1 MPQKITKLSRL
12 PLTNDY
18 IFKRVFA
25 CKGSEDILKDFLE
38 AILNINI
45 QKIEVQNPELPKN
58 SKEEK
63 RGILDIKVQLNEN
76 TIIHVEM
83 QVKNQNNIN
92 SRSTIY
98 LGKLVANQLHIGD
111 NYERLKKSI
120 IICILNFEYY
130 KRNSYHNIA
139 KMNFEKSTKE
149 AYVNMGYEKEDKIAS
164 EYLEMHF
171 IEIPKFIKK
180 NPEAKTRLEQWLWLL
195 VGKEEKIKMAEKEN
209 KEVKKALE
217 ILDEVSMDPK
227 ERERYDSILIAEFL
241 QKENE
246 QHFFKKGKLEGKT
259 EGKIEIAKKL
269 LDKNVPIDEIIEIT
283 SLTKDE
289 IENLNK
295 N

>member
-1 MPQKITKLSRL
+1 MPQKINKLSRL

-25 CKGSEDILKDFLE
+25 CEGSEDILKDFLE
-38 AILNINI
+38 AILNIDI

-58 SKEEK
+58 NKEEK

-76 TIIHVEM
+76 TIIDV
-83 QVKNQNNIN
+83 
-92 SRSTIY
+92 
-98 LGKLVANQLHIGD
+98 
-111 NYERLKKSI
+111 
-120 IICILNFEYY
+120 
-130 KRNSYHNIA
+130 
-139 KMNFEKSTKE
+139 
-149 AYVNMGYEKEDKIAS
+149 
-164 EYLEMHF
+164 EMHF

-180 NPEAKTRLEQWLWLL
+180 NPEVKTKLEQWLWLL
-195 VGKEEKIKMAEKEN
+195 AGKEEKIEMAEKEN

-217 ILDEVSMDPK
+217 ILDEVSIDPK

-246 QHFFKKGKLEGKT
+246 QRLFEKGKIEGKT
-259 EGKIEIAKKL
+259 EGKLEIAKKL

-289 IENLNK
+289 IENLNTY
-295 N
+295 

>member
-1 MPQKITKLSRL
+1 MLFLSCL
-12 PLTNDY
+12 
-18 IFKRVFA
+18 
-25 CKGSEDILKDFLE
+25 CG
-38 AILNINI
+38 
-45 QKIEVQNPELPKN
+45 
-58 SKEEK
+58 
-63 RGILDIKVQLNEN
+63 
-76 TIIHVEM
+76 
-83 QVKNQNNIN
+83 
-92 SRSTIY
+92 
-98 LGKLVANQLHIGD
+98 
-111 NYERLKKSI
+111 
-120 IICILNFEYY
+120 
-130 KRNSYHNIA
+130 
-139 KMNFEKSTKE
+139 
-149 AYVNMGYEKEDKIAS
+149 KIAS

-195 VGKEEKIKMAEKEN
+195 SGKEEKIEMAEKEN

-246 QHFFKKGKLEGKT
+246 QLFFEKGKT

>member
-1 MPQKITKLSRL
+1 MPQKINKLSRL

-25 CKGSEDILKDFLE
+25 CEGSEDILKDFLE
-38 AILNINI
+38 AILNIDI

-58 SKEEK
+58 NKEEK

-76 TIIHVEM
+76 TIIDVEM

-130 KRNSYHNIA
+130 QRNSYHNIA
-139 KMNFEKSTKE
+139 RMKFEKSTKD
-149 AYVNMGYEKEDKIAS
+149 AYVNMGYKKEDKIAS

-180 NPEAKTRLEQWLWLL
+180 NPEAKTKLEQWLWLL
-195 VGKEEKIKMAEKEN
+195 AGKEEKIEMAEKEN

-217 ILDEVSMDPK
+217 ILDKVSMDPK

-246 QHFFKKGKLEGKT
+246 QRFFEKGKLEGKI
-259 EGKIEIAKKL
+259 EEKIEIAKKL
-269 LDKNVPIDEIIEIT
+269 LDKNVSIDEIIEIT
-283 SLTKDE
+283 SLTKDV
-289 IENLNK
+289 IENLK
-295 N
+295 

>member
-45 QKIEVQNPELPKN
+45 QKIEVQNPE
-58 SKEEK
+58 S
-63 RGILDIKVQLNEN
+63 
-76 TIIHVEM
+76 
-83 QVKNQNNIN
+83 
-92 SRSTIY
+92 
-98 LGKLVANQLHIGD
+98 
-111 NYERLKKSI
+111 
-120 IICILNFEYY
+120 
-130 KRNSYHNIA
+130 
-139 KMNFEKSTKE
+139 
-149 AYVNMGYEKEDKIAS
+149 
-164 EYLEMHF
+164 
-171 IEIPKFIKK
+171 
-180 NPEAKTRLEQWLWLL
+180 KTRLEQWLWLL